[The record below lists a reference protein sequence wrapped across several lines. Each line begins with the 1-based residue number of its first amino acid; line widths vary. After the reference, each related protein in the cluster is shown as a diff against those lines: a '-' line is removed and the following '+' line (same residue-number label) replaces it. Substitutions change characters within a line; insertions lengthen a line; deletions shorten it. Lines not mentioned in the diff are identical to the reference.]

1 MLEDLGVVDMTNY
14 TKLKKQLLSIPWWS
28 FPFIGFGIFDMSNNG
43 PNITNSLILFVPLSL
58 AVIFWIHGKMYRQK
72 VSLKRERKY

>member
-1 MLEDLGVVDMTNY
+1 MNT
-14 TKLKKQLLSIPWWS
+14 TKLKKQLLSIPFWS

-43 PNITNSLILFVPLSL
+43 PNVTNSLILFIPLGL
-58 AVIFWIHGKMYRQK
+58 AIIFFIHGRLSNEK